1 MNTKQEM
8 NMEDKQENEKVI
20 NEFEA
25 QLRIDIEEK
34 DKIISDY
41 EITMKRL
48 QADFDN
54 YVKRTQKEKEDF
66 AKIVGAK
73 ILVRF
78 VDIADDLDRT
88 LSILEKTQDNE
99 VKTGIKM
106 VHARFSKILQD
117 EGIKSFISKGKKI
130 DPYFHE
136 VIEMVPSDGEEGLI
150 VEEIQKGY
158 VMKDHILRTAKVK
171 VSKRVEKK

>member
-8 NMEDKQENEKVI
+8 NMGDKEETKEVI
-20 NEFEA
+20 NEYET
-25 QLRIDIEEK
+25 QLKIDVQEK

-41 EITMKRL
+41 ESTMKRL

-66 AKIVGAK
+66 AKIVVAR

-78 VDIADDLDRT
+78 VDIADDLDRA
-88 LSILEKTQDNE
+88 LNILEKTQDNE
-99 VKTGIKM
+99 LKTGIKM
-106 VHARFSKILQD
+106 VHARFHKILQD
-117 EGIKSFISKGKKI
+117 EGIKSFSSKGKKI

-136 VIEMVPSDGEEGLI
+136 VIEMVPSGEEEGLI

-171 VSKRVEKK
+171 VSKRTEKQ

>member
-8 NMEDKQENEKVI
+8 NMEDKQETEKVI

-66 AKIVGAK
+66 A
-73 ILVRF
+73 
-78 VDIADDLDRT
+78 
-88 LSILEKTQDNE
+88 
-99 VKTGIKM
+99 
-106 VHARFSKILQD
+106 KILQD